1 MAFPKHECSIFFYV
15 LSRKLLSEVIRRYS
29 NVPTFYQL
37 LAFAKR
43 YFGKLPVIKTN
54 KMKVCGFMQCIIKH
68 SLRHTSLQEV
78 STRDCSAYPIKMLLK
93 SNMKIK
99 SYKPSE
105 NHKSFKKLNEVCH
118 CRYGTLH
125 VHIPEAS
132 YGIRKLQ
139 KLPLGSVLQNGN

>member
-68 SLRHTSLQEV
+68 SLRNTSLQEV
-78 STRDCSAYPIKMLLK
+78 SARDCSAYPIKMLLK
-93 SNMKIK
+93 
-99 SYKPSE
+99 
-105 NHKSFKKLNEVCH
+105 LNEDCH
-118 CRYGTLH
+118 CRYSTLH
-125 VHIPEAS
+125 VHILEAS